1 MRKLSFLLILFICI
15 FQIKAQSNQK
25 TLKGNDFQ
33 INYPEQWEV
42 NQSGLMG
49 SIFFIFSPLDDSTD
63 KFRENINLVKQDL
76 SGIKMSLDDFVILS
90 EKQLKT
96 IITDAKIIQSKRI
109 TKNNNEHHLI
119 ILEGKQGFFHL
130 KTMQYYWI
138 NDNKA
143 YILTFTAEA
152 DKFDNYFPK
161 AKKIMDSFKILK

>member
-33 INYPEQWEV
+33 INYPDQWEV

-96 IITDAKIIQSKRI
+96 IITDVKIIQSKRI

-138 NDNKA
+138 KNNKA
-143 YILTFTAEA
+143 YILTFTAEI
-152 DKFDNYFPK
+152 DKFDSYFSK
-161 AKKIMDSFKILK
+161 AKKIMASFKIL